1 MRQAGTIHTQCV
13 LIPTTSRHKDPSAK
27 ANRRSRRPQSKGSLQ
42 KSSMLRS
49 PCQVMC
55 GLHRQEV
62 PSPESSLSREPNGE
76 GQGHSQRLSLHCKLQ
91 YLMTSLPLASLQ
103 SHTAASTSLCGVN
116 LEQNVGNKMLGN
128 VGLFTDNG
136 VWRDNVALRFSLFV
150 ARSLP
155 LEPSALSYGEG
166 HRVTVTCSETI
177 KSTSMRC

>member
-1 MRQAGTIHTQCV
+1 MPHAGTLHTQSV
-13 LIPTTSRHKDPSAK
+13 LSPTTSGHKDPSAK

-55 GLHRQEV
+55 GSHRQEV
-62 PSPESSLSREPNGE
+62 PSPESSLSWEPNGE
-76 GQGHSQRLSLHCKLQ
+76 GLGHRQRLSLHCKLQ

-116 LEQNVGNKMLGN
+116 LERNVS
-128 VGLFTDNG
+128 LFTDNG

-155 LEPSALSYGEG
+155 LVPSAFVIRRRASG
-166 HRVTVTCSETI
+166 HSH
-177 KSTSMRC
+177 M